1 MTHGPLP
8 AILLAAIEHPNKS
21 FREQLWDRL
30 DKWLLDHSPTIE
42 DAEVLSIIKGQS
54 GTFYEPFRLE
64 QNSTKLAIFLTR
76 LALSEK
82 IGMSRFRIV
91 SEDTIGNTGGL
102 IITKKLRNFYSERY
116 VHGKNRLITSDLH
129 FFAPSM
135 KVDGPFKLRDKKT
148 LSAIMNSDEKG
159 LYLDISN
166 KLITHVGWQN
176 WASQSEL
183 QQLIHKISLNSR
195 IGSKG
200 ATFSSIGLS
209 FEAGENG
216 FQIAAKSPEA
226 LIRFSSYVVQ
236 GQSIHLSGARKFGM
250 SIELPKK
257 AEGKA
262 TINVVAQDDF
272 ADQWMN
278 TKKFG
283 SPDLSVDEIKK
294 ISDWSFQHAAW
305 LN

>member
-8 AILLAAIEHPNKS
+8 AILLAATEHPNKS

-42 DAEVLSIIKGQS
+42 ETEVLSIIESQK
-54 GTFYEPFRLE
+54 GTFFEPFRLE
-64 QNSTKLAIFLTR
+64 ENSKKIAIFLTR

-82 IGMSRFRIV
+82 ISMSRFRIV
-91 SEDTIGNTGGL
+91 SEDTIGNSGGL
-102 IITKKLRNFYSERY
+102 IITKKLKNFYSERY
-116 VHGKNRLITSDLH
+116 VHGKNRLIKSDLH

-135 KVDGPFKLRDKKT
+135 KVDGPFKLRDENK
-148 LSAIMNSDEKG
+148 LFAIMKSDDKG
-159 LYLDISN
+159 LYLDIPN
-166 KLITHVGWQN
+166 ELIAHVGWKN
-176 WASQSEL
+176 WSTHNEL
-183 QQLIHKISLNSR
+183 RQLINKISLNSR
-195 IGSKG
+195 IGNKG

-209 FEAGENG
+209 FEVAENG
-216 FQIAAKSPEA
+216 FQLAAKSPES

-250 SIELPKK
+250 YIELPKQ

-272 ADQWMN
+272 ADHWMN

-283 SPDLSVDEIKK
+283 APELTDNEIKK

>member
-8 AILLAAIEHPNKS
+8 AILLAAIEYPDAS
-21 FREQLWDRL
+21 FRDQLWDRL
-30 DKWLLDHSPTIE
+30 DKWLLDHSPTVE
-42 DAEVLSIIKGQS
+42 EAEVLSIIEGQS
-54 GTFYEPFRLE
+54 GTFFEPFRLE
-64 QNSTKLAIFLTR
+64 KNSTKLAIFLTR

-91 SEDTIGNTGGL
+91 SEDTIGNSGGL

-135 KVDGPFKLRDKKT
+135 KVDGPYNLRDKKP
-148 LSAIMNSDEKG
+148 LSAIMTSDDKG
-159 LYLDISN
+159 LYLNISN
-166 KLITHVGWQN
+166 DLIRHIGWHS

-183 QQLIHKISLNSR
+183 LQLIHKIGLNSR

-200 ATFSSIGLS
+200 ATFSSVGLNL
-209 FEAGENG
+209 EAGENG

-236 GQSIHLSGARKFGM
+236 GQSIHLSGARHFGM
-250 SIELPKK
+250 SIELPKN

-262 TINVVAQDDF
+262 DVSIIAQDDF

-283 SPDLSVDEIKK
+283 APDLTADEIKK
-294 ISDWSFQHAAW
+294 ISDWSFQHTAW